1 MHPRLTPH
9 RAPRRHA
16 QRGQAMTEFVVGA
29 VLFLVPAF
37 LIIPMFGRYSDI
49 KAAAAQAARYVAW
62 ERTVWYGGASAHA
75 TWPGHSKTEDELRRE
90 AMVRVVQQNR
100 GVLTS
105 GDKTSGSLPARPRA
119 MWTNRDGATMLKTAT
134 IGPVTNVKSPD
145 IATGDVLGTLVDFTS
160 FLGFSLET
168 RGLYTGDARITVT
181 TLPIGGTL
189 GSSSSFA
196 AFDPDDVA
204 GGPLVFTDRNV
215 ILANGWGANGAGHVR
230 SLVAGLS
237 ITGLSTKIHLDKI
250 LEAAACAAAAAF
262 VPELCFLDIG
272 KIEPDI
278 VPPDR
283 LTSN

>member
-1 MHPRLTPH
+1 MARSFPRP
-9 RAPRRHA
+9 RPQRRHR

-29 VLFLVPAF
+29 VLFLVPVF

-49 KAAAAQAARYVAW
+49 KAAAAQSARYVAW

-75 TWPGHSKTEDELRRE
+75 KWPGHSKSEAELRKE
-90 AMVRVVQQNR
+90 AMVRVVKQQS
-100 GVLTS
+100 GVLRANDKS
-105 GDKTSGSLPARPRA
+105 AGDAGTRPRTL
-119 MWTNRDGATMLKTAT
+119 WTNRDGTTMLKAAT
-134 IGPVTNVKSPD
+134 IGPVTNAKSPD
-145 IATGDVLGTLVDFTS
+145 IATGDALGTLTS
-160 FLGFSLET
+160 LTSLLGFSLET

-181 TLPIGGTL
+181 TLPIGGSL
-189 GSSSSFA
+189 GGGSKFD
-196 AFDPDDVA
+196 AFDPDKLA

-215 ILANGWGANGAGHVR
+215 LLANGWGANGPSHVR
-230 SLVAGLS
+230 SMVAGLS

-262 VPELCFLDIG
+262 VPEICFLDIG

-283 LTSN
+283 LTAP

>member
-1 MHPRLTPH
+1 MDRTLHPRTTP
-9 RAPRRHA
+9 RHA

-29 VLFLVPAF
+29 VLFLVPVF

-49 KAAAAQAARYVAW
+49 KAAAAQSARYVAW

-75 TWPGHSKTEDELRRE
+75 TWPGHAKSEEELRRE
-90 AMVRVVQQNR
+90 AMVRVVQQGR
-100 GVLTS
+100 GVLRAD
-105 GDKTSGSLPARPRA
+105 DKTSGEVPARPRA
-119 MWTNRDGATMLKTAT
+119 MWTNRDGSTMLKTAA
-134 IGPVTNVKSPD
+134 IGPVTNAKSPD

-168 RGLYTGDARITVT
+168 RGLYTGEGRITVT

-189 GSSSSFA
+189 GSNSKFGL
-196 AFDPDDVA
+196 FDPDDVA
-204 GGPLVFTDRNV
+204 GGPLVFKDRNV
-215 ILANGWGANGAGHVR
+215 ILANGWGANGASHVR
-230 SLVAGLS
+230 SLVSGLS

-250 LEAAACAAAAAF
+250 MEVAACAAAVAF

-283 LTSN
+283 TTAN